1 MPPRPLLVAL
11 AAIIIILVFSII
23 PFNQVSVRGAGN
35 SQTIND
41 LTRAILSLILFSGAL
56 WVILS
61 RRYTPTD
68 RHWAFGAVGTIVG
81 FWLHV

>member
-11 AAIIIILVFSII
+11 AAIVIILVFSII

-35 SQTIND
+35 SETISD
-41 LTRAILSLILFSGAL
+41 LMRAILSLILFSGAF

-68 RHWAFGAVGTIVG
+68 RHWAYGAVGTIVG